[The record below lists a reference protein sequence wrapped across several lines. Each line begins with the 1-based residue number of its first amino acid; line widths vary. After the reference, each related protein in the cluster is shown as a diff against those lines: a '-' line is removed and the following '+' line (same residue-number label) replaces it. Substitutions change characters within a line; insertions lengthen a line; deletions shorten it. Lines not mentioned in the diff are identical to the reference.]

1 MEQVSKYTE
10 KQLAR
15 VENELLT
22 ILSGKQLIFDR
33 NKDEAVFRINPF
45 EILSMTLDEKKL
57 YALVL
62 MLKQRYSSS
71 HIWDASCHKLS
82 TETGISY
89 YRLKKYIPILIKK
102 GYAKKIGKDILLN
115 KLGENRTRKYA
126 IVVSRKDS
134 FLTVVDKLRLSVLQL
149 NSDQQKYVI
158 NQKKHE
164 KMRPDHE
171 GSFLGFKVEKDE
183 WLSDHVEKHGEV
195 RGSNINYVLS
205 GTRNLGRK
213 LNESHRTTELFLRR
227 AAQNMTIKKSR
238 VIMPIKSFDG
248 IFNSDFYKDYVDG
261 MKGHTY
267 VKGGIIWCD
276 LGTSIQ
282 LGDKYAN
289 DTIHSIRRTKES
301 KRSH

>member
-1 MEQVSKYTE
+1 MEQVSKFSE

-22 ILSGKQLIFDR
+22 VLSGKKLVFDR

-45 EILSMTLDEKKL
+45 EIQSMTLYEKKL

-71 HIWDASCHKLS
+71 HIWDVSYHKLS
-82 TETGISY
+82 SETGISY
-89 YRLKKYIPILIKK
+89 YRLKKYVPILIKK
-102 GYAKKIGKDILLN
+102 GYATKISKDILLN
-115 KLGENRTRKYA
+115 KLGRNRTRKYA

-164 KMRPDHE
+164 KMRPDQ
-171 GSFLGFKVEKDE
+171 SFLGFKVEKEE

-195 RGSNINYVLS
+195 RGSTINYVLS

-213 LNESHRTTELFLRR
+213 LNESHRTTELFLKR
-227 AAQNMTIKKSR
+227 AAQRMTIKTNR

-248 IFNSDFYKDYVDG
+248 KFNSAFYEDYVDG

-282 LGDKYAN
+282 LGDNYTN
-289 DTIHSIRRTKES
+289 DTIHSIRRTKEGN
-301 KRSH
+301 RSH

>member
-15 VENELLT
+15 VETELLAV
-22 ILSGKQLIFDR
+22 LSGNQLIFDR

-71 HIWDASCHKLS
+71 HIWDASYHKLS

-89 YRLKKYIPILIKK
+89 YRLKKYVPILIKK
-102 GYAKKIGKDILLN
+102 GYAKRIGKDILLN

-126 IVVSRKDS
+126 VVIARTDS
-134 FLTVVDKLRLSVLQL
+134 FITVVDKLRLSVLQL

-164 KMRPDHE
+164 KMRPDD
-171 GSFLGFKVEKDE
+171 SFLGFKVEKEE
-183 WLSDHVEKHGEV
+183 WLKDHVEKHGEI

-227 AAQNMTIKKSR
+227 ATQSQTIKTSR

-248 IFNSDFYKDYVDG
+248 KFNSDFYNNYVDG

-267 VKGGIIWCD
+267 VKGGLIWCD
-276 LGTSIQ
+276 MGTSIQ
-282 LGDKYAN
+282 LGDKYTN
-289 DTIHSIRRTKES
+289 DITHSIRRTKEGE
-301 KRSH
+301 